1 MSKWKPIA
9 EQEGDKHLEDYQSH
23 IVSCLRQ
30 LHTAVL
36 NSERELSKA
45 TAERDRAVEALQG
58 MCDQYLEDG
67 TTKDG
72 RPMYYHCFMSAGE
85 HALDVLLELGKI
97 DRDQSRT
104 ALGE

>member
-1 MSKWKPIA
+1 
-9 EQEGDKHLEDYQSH
+9 
-23 IVSCLRQ
+23 
-30 LHTAVL
+30 
-36 NSERELSKA
+36 
-45 TAERDRAVEALQG
+45 